1 MIYHQVKIK
10 REFNERTVMIFAKAL
25 IEVYRLEAPVTLKIS
40 SPNKDH
46 EVILDKEL

>member
-1 MIYHQVKIK
+1 
-10 REFNERTVMIFAKAL
+10 MIFAKAL

>member
-10 REFNERTVMIFAKAL
+10 REFCDRTVIIFARAL
-25 IEVYRLEAPVTLKIS
+25 IEVYRLKTPVTLTIS

-46 EVILDKEL
+46 EVIFHRGL